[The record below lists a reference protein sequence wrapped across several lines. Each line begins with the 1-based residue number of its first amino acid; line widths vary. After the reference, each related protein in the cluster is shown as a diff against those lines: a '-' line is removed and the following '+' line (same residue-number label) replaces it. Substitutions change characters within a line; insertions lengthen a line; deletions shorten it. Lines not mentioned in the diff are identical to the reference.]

1 MEKKPVMLMIL
12 DGWGIA
18 PASSTNAVT
27 CARTPHLDYL
37 FNRYPHGRLNASGE
51 AVGLPKGQ
59 MGNSEVGHMNI
70 GAGRVIYQE
79 LSKITRAIEDGSF
92 FANPALNKVMD
103 QVKNQGSKLHL
114 LGLVSPGGVHS
125 HQKHLYA
132 LLKMAKEKG
141 LEKVYV
147 HAFLDGRDTPPQS
160 AGGFLQELEEEM
172 QKIGIGQIATVSGR
186 YYAMDRDKR
195 WERVTKAY
203 NIMTTGT
210 GETAPGAVAGVKASY
225 DKGIND
231 EFVVPFKV
239 AGVDGTVQAGD
250 GMICFNFRPDR
261 AREITRAFVDADF
274 QDFPRNVG
282 SYPVDYVCL
291 TQYDATIKAAV
302 AFPPEEITD
311 TLGEVV
317 SQAGLKQLRIAE
329 TEKYAHVTFFFNG
342 GKETPNPGE
351 DRVLIPSPK
360 VATYDLQPEMSAY
373 LVTEKLLELLDEN
386 KYDFIVLNFAN
397 TDMVGH
403 TGVMAAAVKAMETID
418 ECVGSVV
425 DKMSKLGGTICIIA
439 DHGNLEQMEDP
450 VTHAPYTAHTTN
462 QVPILLVGAGPQ
474 VGVAKE
480 GKLADVAP
488 TLLALLGLKQPP
500 LMTGKSLLEKKA

>member
-1 MEKKPVMLMIL
+1 MKKKPVMLMIL

-18 PASSTNAVT
+18 KPSSTNAVT

-51 AVGLPKGQ
+51 AVGLPNGQ

-70 GAGRVIYQE
+70 GAGRIIYQE
-79 LSKITRAIEDGSF
+79 LTKITKAIEDGSF
-92 FANPALNKVMD
+92 FANQVLIDVMD
-103 QVKNQGSKLHL
+103 KVKAKGSKLHL
-114 LGLVSPGGVHS
+114 LGLVSDGGVHS
-125 HQKHLYA
+125 HQQHLYA
-132 LLKMAKEKG
+132 LLKMAKERG
-141 LEKVYV
+141 LKEVYV

-160 AGGFLQELEEEM
+160 AAGFLQELED
-172 QKIGIGQIATVSGR
+172 QIKAIGIGKIATVSGR

-203 NIMTTGT
+203 DIMSRGV
-210 GETAPGAVAGVKASY
+210 GAEASGAVAGVEASY
-225 DKGIND
+225 AKGIND

-239 AGVDGTVQAGD
+239 TGVDGNVQAGD
-250 GMICFNFRPDR
+250 GMVCFNFRPDR

-274 QDFPRNVG
+274 KDIPRNAA
-282 SYPVDYVCL
+282 SFPVDYVCM
-291 TQYDATIKAAV
+291 TSYDATIKAAV
-302 AFPPEEITD
+302 VFPPKDITD

-317 SQAGLKQLRIAE
+317 AKAGLKQLRIAE

-373 LVTEKLLELLDEN
+373 LVTDKLLGILDED
-386 KYDFIVLNFAN
+386 KYDLIILNFAN

-403 TGVMAAAVKAMETID
+403 TGIMEAAVKAMETID

-425 DKMSKLGGTICIIA
+425 DKMMKLGGTVCIIA

-450 VTHAPYTAHTTN
+450 ISHTPYTAHTTN
-462 QVPILLVGAGPQ
+462 PVPILLVGAGPD
-474 VGVAKE
+474 VDAAPE

-488 TLLALLGLKQPP
+488 TLLELLGLQQPAA
-500 LMTGKSLLEKKA
+500 MTGKSLLKH

>member
-1 MEKKPVMLMIL
+1 MKKKPVMLMIL

-18 PASSTNAVT
+18 PPSSTNAVT

-70 GAGRVIYQE
+70 GAGRIVYQE
-79 LSKITRAIEDGSF
+79 LSKITKATEDGSF
-92 FANPALNKVMD
+92 FANQVIIDLMD
-103 QVKNQGSKLHL
+103 KIKAKNSKLHL
-114 LGLVSPGGVHS
+114 LGLVSDGGVHS

-132 LLKMAKEKG
+132 LLKMAKERGIK
-141 LEKVYV
+141 KVYV

-160 AGGFLQELEEEM
+160 AARYLQELEDEI
-172 QKIGIGQIATVSGR
+172 KKNGLGQIATVSGR

-195 WERVTKAY
+195 WERVVKAY
-203 NIMTTGT
+203 DVMSKGS
-210 GETAPGAVAGVKASY
+210 GESAVSAVKGVEASY
-225 DKGIND
+225 AKGIND

-239 AGVDGTVQAGD
+239 QGVDGTVQAGD
-250 GMICFNFRPDR
+250 GMMCFNFRPDR
-261 AREITRAFVDADF
+261 AREITRAFVDSDF
-274 QDFPRNVG
+274 KDFPRNAG
-282 SYPVDYVCL
+282 SYPVDYVCM
-291 TQYDATIKAAV
+291 TQYDVTINAPV
-302 AFPPEEITD
+302 AFPPQDITD

-317 SQAGLKQLRIAE
+317 SKAGMKQLRIAE

-342 GKETPNPGE
+342 GKEAPNPGE

-373 LVTEKLLELLDEN
+373 LVTDKLLGLLDED
-386 KYDFIVLNFAN
+386 KYDLIILNFAN

-403 TGVMAAAVKAMETID
+403 TGVMQAAIKAMETID

-425 DKMSKLGGTICIIA
+425 DKMTKLGGTVCIIA

-450 VTHAPYTAHTTN
+450 ITHTPYTAHTTN
-462 QVPILLVGAGPQ
+462 PVPILLVGAGPNTD
-474 VGVAKE
+474 VAPE

-488 TLLALLGLKQPP
+488 TLLAILGLPQPTA
-500 LMTGKSLLEKKA
+500 MTGKSLLVEKK

>member
-1 MEKKPVMLMIL
+1 MKKKPVMLMIL

-18 PASSTNAVT
+18 KPSSTNAVT
-27 CARTPHLDYL
+27 CARTPHLDFL

-51 AVGLPKGQ
+51 AVGLPQGQ

-70 GAGRVIYQE
+70 GAGRIVYQE
-79 LSKITRAIEDGSF
+79 LSKITRSIEDGSF
-92 FANPALNKVMD
+92 FANQVFIDLMDKV
-103 QVKNQGSKLHL
+103 KAKGSKLHL

-125 HQKHLYA
+125 HQKHVYA
-132 LLKMAKEKG
+132 LLEMAKERG
-141 LEKVYV
+141 LQEVYV

-160 AGGFLQELEEEM
+160 AAQFLQELEDEI
-172 QKIGIGQIATVSGR
+172 KAIGVGEIATVAGR

-195 WERVTKAY
+195 WDRVAKAY
-203 NIMTTGT
+203 NVMSK
-210 GETAPGAVAGVKASY
+210 GEGEAAEGAVQGVEASY
-225 DKGIND
+225 AKGIND

-239 AGVDGTVQAGD
+239 NGVDGTVKAGD

-261 AREITRAFVDADF
+261 AREITRAFVDIDF
-274 QDFPRNVG
+274 QDFPRNAG
-282 SYPVDYVCL
+282 SFPVDYVCM
-291 TQYDATIKAAV
+291 TQYDATIKASV

-317 SQAGLKQLRIAE
+317 SKAGLKQLRIAE

-373 LVTEKLLELLDEN
+373 LVTDKLLQILDED
-386 KYDFIVLNFAN
+386 KYDLIILNFAN

-403 TGVMAAAVKAMETID
+403 TGIMAAAVKAMETID

-425 DKMSKLGGTICIIA
+425 DKMTKLGGIICIIA

-450 VTHAPYTAHTTN
+450 VTHTPYTAHTTN
-462 QVPILLVGAGPQ
+462 PVPILLVGAGPN
-474 VGVAKE
+474 VGVAQE

-488 TLLALLGLKQPP
+488 TLLELLGLQQPAA
-500 LMTGKSLLEKKA
+500 MTGKSLLQK